1 MIVVDTSAL
10 VAILMGEPEAEIF
23 SDLIADDDAPHAS
36 SFTLFEAR
44 TVLSFRG
51 GTAKRDQLEDWLR
64 MARMIA
70 VAFDEVQS
78 ALASEAYFR
87 FGKGNHPARLN
98 LGDCAAYALA
108 RSLDAALLFKGEDFA
123 RTDVRRAL

>member
-1 MIVVDTSAL
+1 LIVVNTSAL

-23 SDLIADDDAPHAS
+23 SDLIGDDDAPHAS
-36 SFTLFEAR
+36 TFTLFEAR

-51 GTAKRDQLEDWLR
+51 GTAKRDQFEEWLR
-64 MARMIA
+64 MARMAA
-70 VAFDEVQS
+70 VPFDENHS
-78 ALASEAYFR
+78 ALAFEGYRR

-108 RSLDAALLFKGEDFA
+108 KELDAPLLFKGEDFA